1 MKLEYKKAIINIIF
15 SAIILVGFLLIVPR
29 IWIYFLPFIIAWI
42 ISLCASPIVQFLEKR
57 IKIKRKMGSAIV
69 IISVIALIALL
80 FYGIVMI
87 LINQLAGWITSF
99 PDVIHSFNKI
109 VAQIQYQLVERGFIA
124 SDKVKSFLNQSGTEL
139 MKSITEFANGSSKL
153 AISFVSDFTKQIP
166 FLLIGIIVTLLS
178 SYFFVSEKR
187 ENDEYL
193 KKVVPEAIM
202 KKIQLFKKTLQ
213 EALGGYLK
221 AQFKIIAWVFLILV
235 IGLFILKVKYTL
247 VIAFLI
253 ACLDFLPIL
262 GAGMVMVPW
271 AIISFLY
278 HDFTLGVGLLI
289 VWAVTQTFR
298 QLIQPKYMGESIGMK
313 PLPTLI
319 LLYFGYCV
327 GGMAGLILAVPIG
340 YVFINMIKAGAFHTT
355 YESIKILVIGFNNF
369 RKMDKDDI
377 KKSE

>member
-202 KKIQLFKKTLQ
+202 KKIQHLKKTL
-213 EALGGYLK
+213 K
-221 AQFKIIAWVFLILV
+221 
-235 IGLFILKVKYTL
+235 
-247 VIAFLI
+247 
-253 ACLDFLPIL
+253 
-262 GAGMVMVPW
+262 
-271 AIISFLY
+271 
-278 HDFTLGVGLLI
+278 
-289 VWAVTQTFR
+289 
-298 QLIQPKYMGESIGMK
+298 
-313 PLPTLI
+313 
-319 LLYFGYCV
+319 
-327 GGMAGLILAVPIG
+327 
-340 YVFINMIKAGAFHTT
+340 
-355 YESIKILVIGFNNF
+355 
-369 RKMDKDDI
+369 
-377 KKSE
+377 

>member
-1 MKLEYKKAIINIIF
+1 
-15 SAIILVGFLLIVPR
+15 
-29 IWIYFLPFIIAWI
+29 
-42 ISLCASPIVQFLEKR
+42 
-57 IKIKRKMGSAIV
+57 
-69 IISVIALIALL
+69 
-80 FYGIVMI
+80 
-87 LINQLAGWITSF
+87 
-99 PDVIHSFNKI
+99 
-109 VAQIQYQLVERGFIA
+109 
-124 SDKVKSFLNQSGTEL
+124 
-139 MKSITEFANGSSKL
+139 
-153 AISFVSDFTKQIP
+153 
-166 FLLIGIIVTLLS
+166 
-178 SYFFVSEKR
+178 
-187 ENDEYL
+187 
-193 KKVVPEAIM
+193 
-202 KKIQLFKKTLQ
+202 
-213 EALGGYLK
+213 
-221 AQFKIIAWVFLILV
+221 LILV